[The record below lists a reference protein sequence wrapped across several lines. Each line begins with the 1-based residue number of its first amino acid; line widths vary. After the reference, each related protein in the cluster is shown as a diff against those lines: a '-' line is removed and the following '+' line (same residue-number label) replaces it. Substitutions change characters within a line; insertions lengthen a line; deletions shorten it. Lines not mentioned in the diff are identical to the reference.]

1 MAIINDDVKAIRER
15 ISAMCSNAESVL
27 NLCMS
32 GFLKYKAELL
42 DDAQRISKSVHDEEN
57 EILGVLSSMKKSDE
71 ADKELI
77 KSLSVVTGH
86 IELSTDIMDN
96 MIRHIRVILN
106 EKILFSDK
114 AVKEVT
120 QLFKETLDVL
130 KTARD
135 AIVTKNEV
143 LRKHILDKYESVS
156 KLVSEYSEDH
166 EERLVMGICTP
177 RNASLYLNI
186 VDSQLKV
193 VTHIKQAIE
202 RYFYGY
208 NINKQ

>member
-86 IELSTDIMDN
+86 IELSADIMDN

-156 KLVSEYSEDH
+156 KLVSEYSEEH

-202 RYFYGY
+202 RYFS
-208 NINKQ
+208 Q

>member
-77 KSLSVVTGH
+77 KSLSVVTGN

-130 KTARD
+130 KTASD

-202 RYFYGY
+202 RYFS
-208 NINKQ
+208 Q

>member
-1 MAIINDDVKAIRER
+1 MTIINDDVKAILER
-15 ISAMCSNAESVL
+15 ISSMCSNAGSVL

-57 EILGVLSSMKKSDE
+57 EILDMLSSMKKSDE
-71 ADKELI
+71 ADKALI
-77 KSLSVVTGH
+77 KSLSFVTGH

-96 MIRHIRVILN
+96 MIRHIRAILN

-114 AVKEVT
+114 AINEVT
-120 QLFKETLDVL
+120 HLFKETLDVL

-156 KLVSEYSEDH
+156 KLVSDYSEEH

-193 VTHIKQAIE
+193 VMHIKQAIE
-202 RYFYGY
+202 RYFS
-208 NINKQ
+208 Q

>member
-27 NLCMS
+27 SLCMS

-42 DDAQRISKSVHDEEN
+42 DNAQRISKSVHDEEN

-71 ADKELI
+71 ADKALI

-135 AIVTKNEV
+135 VIVTKNEV

-156 KLVSEYSEDH
+156 KLVSEYS
-166 EERLVMGICTP
+166 G
-177 RNASLYLNI
+177 
-186 VDSQLKV
+186 
-193 VTHIKQAIE
+193 
-202 RYFYGY
+202 
-208 NINKQ
+208 

>member
-71 ADKELI
+71 AEKALI

-156 KLVSEYSEDH
+156 KLVSEYSEEH

-202 RYFYGY
+202 RYFS
-208 NINKQ
+208 Q

>member
-77 KSLSVVTGH
+77 KSLSVVTGN

-202 RYFYGY
+202 RYFS
-208 NINKQ
+208 Q

>member
-32 GFLKYKAELL
+32 GFLKYKAALL

-86 IELSTDIMDN
+86 IELSADIMDN

-135 AIVTKNEV
+135 AIATKNEV

-156 KLVSEYSEDH
+156 KLVSEYSEEH

>member
-1 MAIINDDVKAIRER
+1 MPIINDDVKAIRER
-15 ISAMCSNAESVL
+15 ISSMCSNAESVL

-32 GFLKYKAELL
+32 GFLKYKAEML

-71 ADKELI
+71 ADKALI

-120 QLFKETLDVL
+120 HLFKETLDVL

-156 KLVSEYSEDH
+156 KLVSEYSEEH

-193 VTHIKQAIE
+193 VMHIKQAIE
-202 RYFYGY
+202 RYFS
-208 NINKQ
+208 Q

>member
-77 KSLSVVTGH
+77 KSLSVVTGN

-156 KLVSEYSEDH
+156 KLVSEYSEEH

>member
-77 KSLSVVTGH
+77 KSLSVVTGN

-156 KLVSEYSEDH
+156 KLVSEYSEEH

-202 RYFYGY
+202 RYFYGH

>member
-86 IELSTDIMDN
+86 IELSADIMDN

-156 KLVSEYSEDH
+156 KLVSEYSEEH

>member
-1 MAIINDDVKAIRER
+1 MAIINADVKAIRER
-15 ISAMCSNAESVL
+15 ISSMCSNAESVL

-71 ADKELI
+71 AEKALI

-130 KTARD
+130 KTAGD

-156 KLVSEYSEDH
+156 KLVSEYSEEH

-202 RYFYGY
+202 RYFS
-208 NINKQ
+208 Q

>member
-156 KLVSEYSEDH
+156 KLVSEYSEEH

-202 RYFYGY
+202 RYFS
-208 NINKQ
+208 Q

>member
-156 KLVSEYSEDH
+156 KLVSEYSEEH

>member
-114 AVKEVT
+114 AIKEVT

-156 KLVSEYSEDH
+156 KLVSEYSEEH

>member
-15 ISAMCSNAESVL
+15 ISSMCSNAESVL

-71 ADKELI
+71 AEKALI

-156 KLVSEYSEDH
+156 KLVSEYSEEH

-202 RYFYGY
+202 RYFS
-208 NINKQ
+208 Q

>member
-1 MAIINDDVKAIRER
+1 MPIINDDVTAMRER
-15 ISAMCSNAESVL
+15 ISSMCSNAESVL

-32 GFLKYKAELL
+32 GFLKYKAEML

-71 ADKELI
+71 ADKALI

-156 KLVSEYSEDH
+156 KLVSEYSEEH

-202 RYFYGY
+202 RYFS
-208 NINKQ
+208 Q

>member
-1 MAIINDDVKAIRER
+1 MPIINDDVKAIRER
-15 ISAMCSNAESVL
+15 ISSMCSNAESVL

-32 GFLKYKAELL
+32 GFLKYKAEML

-71 ADKELI
+71 ADKALI

-156 KLVSEYSEDH
+156 KLVSEYSEEH

-202 RYFYGY
+202 RYFS
-208 NINKQ
+208 Q

>member
-77 KSLSVVTGH
+77 KSLSVVTGN

-156 KLVSEYSEDH
+156 KLVSEYSEEH

-202 RYFYGY
+202 RYFS
-208 NINKQ
+208 Q

>member
-86 IELSTDIMDN
+86 IELSADIMDN

>member
-77 KSLSVVTGH
+77 KSLSVVTGN

>member
-156 KLVSEYSEDH
+156 KLVSEYSEEH

-177 RNASLYLNI
+177 RIASLYLNI

>member
-1 MAIINDDVKAIRER
+1 MAIINDDVKTIRER
-15 ISAMCSNAESVL
+15 ISAMCTNAESVL

-32 GFLKYKAELL
+32 GFLKYKVELL

-57 EILGVLSSMKKSDE
+57 EILGVLSSMKKDDE
-71 ADKELI
+71 ADKALI

-96 MIRHIRVILN
+96 MIRHIRAVLN

-156 KLVSEYSEDH
+156 KLVSDYSEEH
-166 EERLVMGICTP
+166 EERLVMGICAP

-193 VTHIKQAIE
+193 VTHLKQAIE
-202 RYFYGY
+202 RYFS
-208 NINKQ
+208 Q